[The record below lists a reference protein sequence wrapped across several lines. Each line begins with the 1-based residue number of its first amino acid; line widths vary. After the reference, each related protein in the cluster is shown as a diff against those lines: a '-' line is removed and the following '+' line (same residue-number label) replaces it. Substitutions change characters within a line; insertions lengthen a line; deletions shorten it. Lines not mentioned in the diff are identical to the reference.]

1 SAALP
6 STADQ
11 AAALAELAALC
22 QAGMVAPD
30 ELRGRSDRIL
40 ALGDACVRLRT
51 LLELRDAGHVTDADL
66 ARRQEAITAQLAAV
80 MEVR

>member
-1 SAALP
+1 
-6 STADQ
+6 
-11 AAALAELAALC
+11 
-22 QAGMVAPD
+22 MVASD